1 MFKILFSYSGWQYA
15 NYVLNEV
22 KDPIRTIKIAGPLGL
37 GITSM
42 LYIFANVAYF
52 AYVPSHSTNDVSQA
66 LSMQCIVKGRHCKL
80 WNDSRISIF
89 RERVWNKGTEG
100 AHRFR
105 SLKVRPLRPLQ
116 SELYSNLEVHTS
128 ALGYVPL

>member
-1 MFKILFSYSGWQYA
+1 
-15 NYVLNEV
+15 
-22 KDPIRTIKIAGPLGL
+22 
-37 GITSM
+37 
-42 LYIFANVAYF
+42 
-52 AYVPSHSTNDVSQA
+52 
-66 LSMQCIVKGRHCKL
+66 MQRIVKGRHCKL
-80 WNDSRISIF
+80 WNDSRISVF
-89 RERVWNKGTEG
+89 RERVWNKGPEG